1 MDRYERVSALDN
13 EFQAMAVE
21 NLLSHEKIP
30 HVIHSNHDTAY
41 DGVFQT
47 VHGWGEVSAP
57 VGYHDKVRAV
67 LAEVS
72 ERATVNKHTS
82 E

>member
-1 MDRYERVSALDN
+1 MDN
-13 EFQAMAVE
+13 EFQAMALE
-21 NLLSHEKIP
+21 HMLLNQNIP

-47 VHGWGEVSAP
+47 VHGWGAVSAP

-72 ERATVNKHTS
+72 ARATTHERGEEKSNQV
-82 E
+82 